1 MSAKFLK
8 LTPAKLAKAAIVPQV
23 VDNQWVPKKLLNR
36 MISKKKELKQVKQT
50 QKKYIRK
57 EWRRALVYG
66 EQVVVNRAYI
76 LNNQIIVDDYDDKI
90 NREHFKTLLN
100 DRVIIPYLF
109 SEEGP
114 DQKPKF
120 DIGKKKW
127 ETWLEILK
135 ETYPACVRLKWEDQ
149 KTDFE
154 KMSSAFHRY
163 IKGLDTPGM
172 PESLASYLELPQSHL
187 PAFKERVFEVVDY
200 VTRVGRDG
208 NYVTRNMM
216 YANFV
221 TAPDS
226 AVDDGKYGNGLF
238 SGELKQVFDLKYNVN
253 LPDALGRYALTP
265 EDSLPRSA
273 LGDLDEALR
282 STVITEKNISNIISA
297 LRQLVFEKVAK
308 GLYINSLGSLSL
320 GDVVEIRKMDEWKIY
335 TQSVHNLLK
344 NPLKFSDRSN
354 DLYIRFEAL
363 NRAISKY
370 RERKFTEKWEPWV
383 KFTLGVGLSAIEIWI
398 NPANTTD
405 KFLTKIGSDFVA
417 TGFAPFLMRMTVTA
431 MNKKNNADLDMS
443 IDFMRGTINN
453 AGEAW
458 EEITRKLAETK
469 GFKKLDKSLSKEDE
483 SNQSIPENLE

>member
-1 MSAKFLK
+1 MSATFEK

-23 VDNQWVPKKLLNR
+23 LDNQWVPKKILKW
-36 MISKKKELKQVKQT
+36 MITKKKELKQVTRSRKIH
-50 QKKYIRK
+50 IRK

-76 LNNQIIVDDYDDKI
+76 LNNQIVVDDYDDKA
-90 NREHFKTLLN
+90 NREHFKALLN
-100 DRVIIPYLF
+100 NRVIVPYLF
-109 SEEGP
+109 SEESP
-114 DQKPKF
+114 DQKPIF

-135 ETYPACVRLKWEDQ
+135 DTYPACVRLKWEDQ

-163 IKGLDTPGM
+163 VKGLDTPGM
-172 PESLASYLELPQSHL
+172 PESLASYLELPQSML
-187 PAFKERVFEVVDY
+187 PSFKKRIFEVVDY
-200 VTRVGRDG
+200 VTKVGRDG
-208 NYVTRNMM
+208 KYVTRNML

-221 TAPDS
+221 TAPNT

-238 SGELKQVFDLKYNVN
+238 SGELKQIFDLKYNVN

-273 LGDLDEALR
+273 LGDLDETLR
-282 STVITEKNISNIISA
+282 TNVVSEKNINNIISA
-297 LRQLVFEKVAK
+297 LRQLVFEKVTK
-308 GLYINSLGSLSL
+308 GLYINSLGYLSL
-320 GDVVEIRKMDEWKIY
+320 KDVVEIRKMDEWNLYIK
-335 TQSVHNLLK
+335 SVHDLLR

-354 DLYIRFEAL
+354 ELYIRFEAL

-383 KFTLGVGLSAIEIWI
+383 KFTLGVGLSAVEIWI
-398 NPANTTD
+398 NPADTTE
-405 KFLTKIGSDFVA
+405 KFFTKIGSNFVA
-417 TGFAPFLMRMTVTA
+417 TGFAPFLMRLTVTA
-431 MNKKNNADLDMS
+431 MNKKSNADLDVS
-443 IDFMRGTINN
+443 IDFMRGTVNN
-453 AGEAW
+453 ANEAW

-469 GFKKLDKSLSKEDE
+469 GFKKLNKSLSTEDE
-483 SNQSIPENLE
+483 SNQSIPENL